1 MSDST
6 RTYRKQNT
14 KMKRKLVGLF
24 VTVILALVGLAIR
37 ITYIN
42 ATDGDKYKRIVMT
55 QAQQQYDS
63 RTIPFRRG
71 DITDRNGTLLATS
84 EKVYNVIL
92 DCQVVNTEVEDA
104 EGNKEQP
111 YVEPTVRALVKV
123 LGMNE
128 NEIRKRLT
136 EENTKESQ
144 YQILRKNISI
154 TEKKAFE
161 QYLDLDSEAN
171 GSLSEDEIRDRR
183 NVRGIWFEETYERTY
198 PMHSLACDLIG
209 FTYDGLT
216 ADWGIEG
223 YYNDILNGT
232 NGRQY
237 GYFNTDAD
245 VGQTIIPAVDGRN
258 ISSTI
263 DVNVQQIIRKALEN
277 YNEEMATDA
286 ARMNGAQNIGV
297 VVMDP
302 NNGEILG
309 MDSSRWYDLN
319 DPRNLDP
326 FYSGLEQDEMDDAA
340 EMDAL
345 SGIWS
350 NFCISDAYEPGS
362 VFKPVTAAAAL
373 ETGSIKQNTVFY
385 CDGGEQVEDKY
396 IQCDI
401 YPGSHGEE
409 TLQEAMMHSCNDSLM
424 QIASAMGESNFL
436 KYEEMFGFGMRTG
449 IDLPGENAGLLFS
462 AEDMGAVEMA
472 TSSFGQGFTCTMIQE
487 TAAIASLINGGY
499 YYKPHVVRA
508 ITSQNGAVI
517 QTTEPVLERRTVSET
532 VSNKIREDMGTVMS
546 MDGTGYLAKIPGYSM
561 GGKTGTAEKLPRGQ
575 GNYVLSFVGF
585 APLDNPKVVVYVTV
599 DEPNTV
605 AQETTVYAMSI
616 ARNIFSEL
624 LPYMNIYPDE
634 TGFDSSNVYTRMIT
648 NLDLL
653 SYNYQ
658 MTEFGAVIDGTG
670 ELTWTSSRTGQ
681 SSQGTEEGQDSTAD
695 GIQDGALDGT
705 QEGSQEIM
713 YADQTP
719 NENTAWGDLY
729 AEDDGESDV
738 TYTGD
743 GTVIW
748 NDPGYAYDPESENA
762 YLFSDGTSGTAADGT
777 ALPSLAGEESQTDS
791 DENSSYF
798 SEGMT
803 NEEAAMIEQY

>member
-6 RTYRKQNT
+6 RTYHKQNT
-14 KMKRKLVGLF
+14 RMKKKLVGLF
-24 VTVILALVGLAIR
+24 VMVILALVGLAFR
-37 ITYIN
+37 ISYIN

-63 RTIPFRRG
+63 HTIAFRRG

-92 DCQVVNTEVEDA
+92 DCKVVNTEVEDA
-104 EGNKEQP
+104 EGKKEQR

-128 NEIRKRLT
+128 SEVRKRLT
-136 EENTKESQ
+136 EDNTKNSQ

-161 QYLDLDSEAN
+161 EYLNLDSESN
-171 GSLSEDEIRDRR
+171 KSLPEEEIRDRQ
-183 NVRGIWFEETYERTY
+183 NVRGVWFEETYDRTY
-198 PMHSLACDLIG
+198 PLHSLACDLIG
-209 FTYDGLT
+209 FTYDSTT

-245 VGQTIIPAVDGRN
+245 VGQTIIPATDGRN

-263 DVNVQQIIRKALEN
+263 DVNIQQIIRKALEN

-286 ARMNGAQNIGV
+286 ARMNGAANIGV

-302 NNGEILG
+302 KNGEVLG
-309 MDSSRWYDLN
+309 MDSSNWYDLN

-326 FYSGLEQDEMDDAA
+326 FYSELDQDEMDEAA
-340 EMDAL
+340 MTDAL
-345 SGIWS
+345 SALWS
-350 NFCISDAYEPGS
+350 NFCISSAYEPGS

-373 ETGSIKQNTVFY
+373 ETGSIKDGAVFY

-396 IQCDI
+396 IQCDV

-409 TLQEAMMHSCNDSLM
+409 TLQEAIMHSCNDSLM
-424 QIASAMGESNFL
+424 QIASAMGEGNFL

-449 IDLPGENAGLLFS
+449 IDLPGENAGLLFA
-462 AEDMGAVEMA
+462 AEDMGTVELA

-508 ITSQNGAVI
+508 ITTQEGAVI
-517 QTTEPVLERRTVSET
+517 QTVEPVLERRTVSEA
-532 VSNKIREDMGTVMS
+532 VSKTIREDMGTVMT
-546 MDGTGYLAKIPGYSM
+546 MEGTGYLAKIPGYSM

-585 APLDNPKVVVYVTV
+585 APLDDPKVVVYVTV
-599 DEPNTV
+599 DEPNTS

-634 TGFDSSNVYTRMIT
+634 TGFDSANVSARMIT
-648 NLDLL
+648 NRDLL
-653 SYNYQ
+653 SRSYQ
-658 MTEFGAVIDGTG
+658 ITEFGAVIDGSGAQSWAASRNEQSEENSGDTAG
-670 ELTWTSSRTGQ
+670 EEY
-681 SSQGTEEGQDSTAD
+681 TEEYTEEYEEYGYETD
-695 GIQDGALDGT
+695 
-705 QEGSQEIM
+705 EGEI
-713 YADQTP
+713 
-719 NENTAWGDLY
+719 W
-729 AEDDGESDV
+729 
-738 TYTGD
+738 
-743 GTVIW
+743 I
-748 NDPGYAYDPESENA
+748 DPGFEFDPESEDA
-762 YLFSDGTSGTAADGT
+762 YLYQDGTSGQAADGS
-777 ALPSLAGEESQTDS
+777 ALPSLAGEESQPE
-791 DENSSYF
+791 ENNSYF

-803 NEEAAMIEQY
+803 NEEAAMIDYSG

>member
-14 KMKRKLVGLF
+14 KMKKKLVGLF

-63 RTIPFRRG
+63 HTIAFRRG

-92 DCQVVNTEVEDA
+92 DCKVVNTEVEDA
-104 EGNKEQP
+104 EGQKEQR
-111 YVEPTVRALVKV
+111 YVEPTIRALVKV

-128 NEIRKRLT
+128 NEVRKRLT
-136 EENTKESQ
+136 EDNTKNSQ

-161 QYLDLDSEAN
+161 EYLNLDSESN
-171 GSLSEDEIRDRR
+171 GSLSVDEIRDRQ
-183 NVRGIWFEETYERTY
+183 NVRGVWFEETYERIY
-198 PMHSLACDLIG
+198 PLHSQACDVIG
-209 FTYDGLT
+209 FTYDGTT

-245 VGQTIIPAVDGRN
+245 VGQTIIPATDGRN

-263 DVNVQQIIRKALEN
+263 DVNIQQIIRKALEN

-286 ARMNGAQNIGV
+286 ARMNGAKNIGV

-309 MDSSRWYDLN
+309 MDSSYWYDLN

-326 FYSGLEQDEMDDAA
+326 FYSQAEQDEMDDTLM
-340 EMDAL
+340 MDAL

-350 NFCISDAYEPGS
+350 NFCVSDAYEPGS

-373 ETGSIKQNTVFY
+373 ETGSVKQNTTFY

-396 IQCDI
+396 IQCDV

-409 TLQEAMMHSCNDSLM
+409 SLQEAIMHSCNDSLM
-424 QIASAMGESNFL
+424 QIARAMGESNFL

-449 IDLPGENAGLLFS
+449 IDLPGENAGLLFA
-462 AEDMGAVEMA
+462 AENMGTVELA

-487 TAAIASLINGGY
+487 TAAIASVINGGY

-508 ITSQNGAVI
+508 ITSQDGAVI
-517 QTTEPVLERRTVSET
+517 QTVEPVLERRTVSEI
-532 VSNKIREDMGTVMS
+532 VSKAIREYMGTVMS
-546 MDGTGYLAKIPGYSM
+546 MEGTGYLAKIPGYSM

-585 APLDNPKVVVYVTV
+585 APLNNPKVVVYVTV
-599 DEPNTV
+599 DEPNTS
-605 AQETTVYAMSI
+605 AQETTVYAMTI

-634 TGFDSSNVYTRMIT
+634 TGFDSSNVYTSMIT
-648 NLDLL
+648 NYDLL
-653 SYNYQ
+653 SHSYQ
-658 MTEFGAVIDGTG
+658 ATEFGAVIDGSG
-670 ELTWTSSRTGQ
+670 AQSWTASRSGQ
-681 SSQGTEEGQDSTAD
+681 TEEEYTEDSGEYAETD
-695 GIQDGALDGT
+695 GEEYVYD
-705 QEGSQEIM
+705 E
-713 YADQTP
+713 
-719 NENTAWGDLY
+719 Y
-729 AEDDGESDV
+729 AED
-738 TYTGD
+738 TG
-743 GTVIW
+743 GAEIW
-748 NDPGYAYDPESENA
+748 VDPGFAFDPESEDA
-762 YLFSDGTSGTAADGT
+762 YLYQDGTSGTAADGT
-777 ALPSLAGEESQTDS
+777 ALPSLAGEETETEQ
-791 DENSSYF
+791 EEMNSYF

-803 NEEAAMIEQY
+803 NEEAAMIDYGG

>member
-6 RTYRKQNT
+6 RTYHKQNT
-14 KMKRKLVGLF
+14 KMKKKLVGLF
-24 VTVILALVGLAIR
+24 VTVVLALVGLAIR

-42 ATDGDKYKRIVMT
+42 ATDGEKYKRIVMT

-63 RTIPFRRG
+63 HAIAFRRG

-92 DCQVVNTEVEDA
+92 DCKVVNTEVEDA
-104 EGNKEQP
+104 EGGKEQR
-111 YVEPTVRALVKV
+111 YVEPTVRALVRV

-128 NEIRKRLT
+128 NEVRKRLT
-136 EENTKESQ
+136 EENTKNSQ

-161 QYLDLDSEAN
+161 EYLDLDSEEN
-171 GSLSEDEIRDRR
+171 GSLSEEEIRERQ
-183 NVRGIWFEETYERTY
+183 NVRGVWFEETYDRTY
-198 PMHSLACDLIG
+198 PMHSLACDLVG
-209 FTYDGLT
+209 FTYDGLS

-245 VGQTIIPAVDGRN
+245 VGQTIIPATDGRN

-319 DPRNLDP
+319 DPHNLDP
-326 FYSGLEQDEMDDAA
+326 FYSQQEQDEMDDAA
-340 EMDAL
+340 TMEAL
-345 SGIWS
+345 SRIWS
-350 NFCISDAYEPGS
+350 NFCVSDAYEPGS

-373 ETGSIKQNTVFY
+373 ETGAVKQNTIFY

-396 IQCDI
+396 IQCDV
-401 YPGSHGEE
+401 YPGSHAEE

-436 KYEEMFGFGMRTG
+436 KYEEMFGFGMKTG
-449 IDLPGENAGLLFS
+449 IDLPGENAGLLFT
-462 AEDMGAVEMA
+462 AEDMGAIELA

-508 ITSQNGAVI
+508 ITAQDGAVI
-517 QTTEPVLERRTVSET
+517 KTVEPVLERRTVSET

-634 TGFDSSNVYTRMIT
+634 SGFDSSNVYTRMVT

-653 SYNYQ
+653 AYNYQ
-658 MTEFGAVIDGTG
+658 MTEYGALIDGTG
-670 ELTWTSSRTGQ
+670 GLTWTSSRSGQ
-681 SSQGTEEGQDSTAD
+681 SDAEAEA
-695 GIQDGALDGT
+695 T
-705 QEGSQEIM
+705 QEASDTAAQDAAAAEEM
-713 YADQTP
+713 L

-729 AEDDGESDV
+729 AEDDDAADSV
-738 TYTGD
+738 TYAED
-743 GTVIW
+743 GTAYW
-748 NDPGYAYDPESENA
+748 NDPGYAFDPEGENA

-777 ALPSLAGEESQTDS
+777 ALPSLAEEEVQGAV
-791 DENSSYF
+791 DEVNSYF

-803 NEEAAMIEQY
+803 NEEAAMIEQ